1 MPDTLVQMSK
11 EELARIVSNAVE
23 EKLVEL
29 FGDPDEGLQ
38 MKENLRKRLRR
49 QKKSVAKGERGTE
62 LTSVRKHLGL

>member
-23 EKLVEL
+23 EKLVEM
-29 FGDPDEGLQ
+29 FGDPDEGLP
-38 MKENLRKRLRR
+38 MKENLRKRLRQQR
-49 QKKSVAKGERGTE
+49 KSVAKGEPGTE